1 MTVNPGRKAG
11 SAETSMRCS
20 ITVFSEEND
29 RRLDHVLERLLPGMG
44 LRGRRRLCELGL
56 ATINGHAA
64 PPSRKVRTGD
74 IVSIP
79 DDASAPIAGEVET
92 HTAGRKDTPAPA
104 DGDEVCLVKRTPH
117 LAALYKPAGMHTESL
132 AGKPGVSVQTLLTGI
147 LAQKARLVNRLDFP
161 TSGLVAAA
169 LDESGE
175 RQYRQAQEDG
185 HTEKRYLAILEGSL
199 FHDRLATQRL
209 LLSNRSRVLVEL
221 APHPDPRR
229 HTAVHP
235 LAVMD
240 GADVIRRLRL
250 QAPFWQGR
258 IPPCVTL
265 AGCVILKGARHQ
277 IRAHCAALGFP
288 LLGDRRYGAGFGPAD
303 EENERFF
310 LHHARLRLPA
320 FDALVSAPWLSLLE
334 EKAESAATRWMSR

>member
-1 MTVNPGRKAG
+1 MTANPGRKVG
-11 SAETSMRCS
+11 SAETSMSRS

-29 RRLDHVLERLLPGMG
+29 RRLDRVLERLLPGMG

-64 PPSRKVRTGD
+64 PPARKVRTGD
-74 IVSIP
+74 IVTIP
-79 DDASAPIAGEVET
+79 DDAPEPSAGEAET
-92 HTAGRKDTPAPA
+92 LPVCREETRSALPV
-104 DGDEVCLVKRTPH
+104 DEVRLVKRTPH

-132 AGKPGVSVQTLLTGI
+132 AGKPGISVQTLLTSI
-147 LAQKARLVNRLDFP
+147 LDRKARLVNRLDFP

-199 FHDRLATQRL
+199 FHDRLAVQRL
-209 LLSNRSRVLVEL
+209 RLSSRSRVLVEPT
-221 APHPDPRR
+221 PHPDPRR
-229 HTAVHP
+229 HTSVHP

-288 LLGDRRYGAGFGPAD
+288 LLGDRRYGAGFGPAAD
-303 EENERFF
+303 DDERFF

-320 FDALVSAPWLSLLE
+320 FDALVSVPWLSLLE
-334 EKAESAATRWMSR
+334 EKPESAAKRWMSR